1 LAWPNGAVDEIVK
14 TDFGE
19 HDAALNAEEVL
30 EGFEFLLVFYNVLA
44 SSNVDMPPVT

>member
-1 LAWPNGAVDEIVK
+1 LARPDGAVDEIVK

-30 EGFEFLLVFYNVLA
+30 EGFEALLVFY
-44 SSNVDMPPVT
+44 